1 MTPAYLADVL
11 DYYTHLTT
19 AEVEAIRLALEL
31 ASAALA
37 FEDDW
42 RTGTGRAYWRLN
54 LQVQEAVAALTPEA
68 RALLTPTPNPGTVTS
83 GLLNRFSGTQGA
95 GSAPVDPEPLEGPQ
109 NGTETGG
116 GLA

>member
-1 MTPAYLADVL
+1 MTAAYLADVL

-19 AEVEAIRLALEL
+19 AEVEAIRLALDL

-54 LQVQEAVAALTPEA
+54 LQVQDAVAALTPEA
-68 RALLTPTPNPGTVTS
+68 RALLAPTPNPETVTS
-83 GLLNRFSGTQGA
+83 GLLNRFSVTQGA

-109 NGTETGG
+109 NGTEGT
-116 GLA
+116 A

>member
-1 MTPAYLADVL
+1 MTPAYLVDVL

-19 AEVEAIRLALEL
+19 AEIEAIRLALEL
-31 ASAALA
+31 ASAAMA
-37 FEDDW
+37 YEDAW
-42 RTGTGRAYWRLN
+42 RMYPGQSYNTHWFLQ

-95 GSAPVDPEPLEGPQ
+95 GSAPVDPEPMEGPQ
-109 NGTETGG
+109 NGTEET
-116 GLA
+116 A